1 MNGRVDFL
9 EVTFFVDPSVFTL
22 KDKNTILYVDRPDR
36 MFVPIKKYPF
46 ILFLNDKLYP
56 VFFYAEQ
63 ENPMGLLF
71 IFNKPFTRS
80 KANELYRKLNEKRV

>member
-1 MNGRVDFL
+1 MVGWTSSN
-9 EVTFFVDPSVFTL
+9 PSVFTL

-56 VFFYAEQ
+56 VFFYAEWDYYSYLIS
-63 ENPMGLLF
+63 LLLVLKQMNY
-71 IFNKPFTRS
+71 IGN
-80 KANELYRKLNEKRV
+80 